1 MMKSSFL
8 LRAVMA
14 FFFVDSLSAEPAPK
28 TLVTPPEFFRNAHS
42 ERTVTG
48 RGVVLLDVDYDSGRV
63 VKASMLKSTGSAILD
78 KAAVDAC
85 RKYRAKPR
93 TFRRFTVPITFRVTH
108 PKT

>member
-1 MMKSSFL
+1 MKSVFL
-8 LRAVMA
+8 LHAVMA
-14 FFFVDSLSAEPAPK
+14 LCLARSLSAEPAPK

-78 KAAVDAC
+78 KAAVDAF
-85 RKYRAKPR
+85 RKYHAKPR
-93 TFRRFTVPITFRVTH
+93 TFTRFTVPITFRITH